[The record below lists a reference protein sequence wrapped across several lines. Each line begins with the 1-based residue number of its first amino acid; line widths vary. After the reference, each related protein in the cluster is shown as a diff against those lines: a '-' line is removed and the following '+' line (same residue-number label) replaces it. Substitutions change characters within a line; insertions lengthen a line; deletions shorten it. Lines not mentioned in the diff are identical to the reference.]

1 MRYIEL
7 RVASCWLAEVLMSID
22 QNRFAAA
29 GIGPATGVTII
40 GETMRIQGTMTS
52 CEDVH
57 LNGHWEGQMEV
68 AGRLTIGA
76 GGKADANI
84 KAREVIVVGSAKG
97 NIETIER
104 LILRAGANVE
114 GDVKTAGIVIEDGAH
129 FKGGVDIARL
139 PSS

>member
-1 MRYIEL
+1 
-7 RVASCWLAEVLMSID
+7 MSND
-22 QNRFAAA
+22 QTPSPAA

-40 GETMRIQGTMTS
+40 GQTLRIQGTMTS
-52 CEDVH
+52 REEVH
-57 LNGHWEGQMEV
+57 LNGDWEGQMEV

>member
-1 MRYIEL
+1 
-7 RVASCWLAEVLMSID
+7 VSKD
-22 QNRFAAA
+22 QNPFPAS

-52 CEDVH
+52 REEVH
-57 LNGHWEGQMEV
+57 LNGDWEGKMEV
-68 AGRLTIGA
+68 DGRLIIGA
-76 GGKADANI
+76 GGKANANI

-104 LILRAGANVE
+104 LVLRAGANVE
-114 GDVKTAGIVIEDGAH
+114 GDVKTAGIVIEAGAY
-129 FKGGVDIARL
+129 FKGGVDIARP